1 MTMDNQIQ
9 KIIERNN
16 RVELDKKWETSL
28 VRRIL
33 IAVTTWI
40 LAVLFL
46 TLIDAENAM
55 LAALVPTG
63 GYILS
68 TLSVSP
74 VRKIWEKY
82 SK

>member
-1 MTMDNQIQ
+1 MDNQIQ

>member
-63 GYILS
+63 GYVLS